1 MDDCKKCDRRVGRIH
16 ECSRC
21 CGVEMADCCT
31 HVADTLRWCR
41 CDPFEGM

>member
-31 HVADTLRWCR
+31 HGAATLRR
-41 CDPFEGM
+41 CECAPFEGM